1 MDNYNDIASDDEFN
15 DSAIELLALMMGVG
29 KVAEFIHEVT
39 LYIPESNDHL
49 NNNKD
54 KCLNSLNHL
63 DRYLRRKSVEFDGE
77 IEKAMDHPAYNS
89 VRVKDMEVYPL
100 EYPTGFNMPI
110 DMPAGYPHSHNTDD
124 WRPNLIGSEEIQDN
138 VIDMF
143 KYKDTTNK
151 RDRS

>member
-77 IEKAMDHPAYNS
+77 IERAMDHPVYNNLEEYS
-89 VRVKDMEVYPL
+89 HRHETKDWAPE
-100 EYPTGFNMPI
+100 
-110 DMPAGYPHSHNTDD
+110 HK
-124 WRPNLIGSEEIQDN
+124 DN